1 MLDAKCKEPFKD
13 RISNSI
19 VNVKKKGWSMC
30 KNHLGRRRPSWWTM
44 PIFSAL
50 LSSSELCSLSICLLP
65 SLQANH
71 IHKRLTCNIFF
82 TIQELFVHAK
92 LFRSRMWSKGG
103 WNQPFNAL
111 NFGELYNLTCHHFD
125 QKWKSLLFDG
135 IYGPSNNLLA
145 KLVCVNAVD
154 DQKWK
159 VWFWI

>member
-103 WNQPFNAL
+103 EISHSMHWTL
-111 NFGELYNLTCHHFD
+111 VNFIIWLAIILTKNENHFFLMEFMD
-125 QKWKSLLFDG
+125 HQIISWQ
-135 IYGPSNNLLA
+135 N
-145 KLVCVNAVD
+145 
-154 DQKWK
+154 
-159 VWFWI
+159 WFVSMQ